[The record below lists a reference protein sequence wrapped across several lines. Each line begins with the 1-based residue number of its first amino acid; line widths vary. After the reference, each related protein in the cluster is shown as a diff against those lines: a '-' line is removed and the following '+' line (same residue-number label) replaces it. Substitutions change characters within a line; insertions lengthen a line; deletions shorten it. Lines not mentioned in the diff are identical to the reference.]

1 MTVERHTLLR
11 AAYDSLRA
19 SVLDGSLAPGS
30 KVTVRPLEEQLG
42 LSSTPI
48 KAALAALEREGFLV
62 VVPHRGYFVPE
73 INTEDLLEL
82 YELREAVDGIAARR
96 AAVTADRAQTADRL
110 AELLERQRAAVGD
123 GNLPAYGELDLAFHR
138 LIWEASGSRRLLP
151 IAENLIAQVRL
162 GNRLSA
168 RATGRLPG
176 ALDEHEAILHA
187 LRDGDARAAERH
199 TRRHVRE
206 ASQAL
211 RRYLLAREL

>member
-11 AAYDSLRA
+11 AAYESLRA
-19 SVLDGSLAPGS
+19 AILDGSLAPGA

-73 INTEDLLEL
+73 ISTDDLLEL

-96 AAVTADRAQTADRL
+96 AARAAGRAETATELADLLGRQRL
-110 AELLERQRAAVGD
+110 AVEAGD
-123 GNLPAYGELDLAFHR
+123 LSAYGELDLEFHR
-138 LIWEASGSRRLLP
+138 LIWSASGSRRLLP
-151 IAENLIAQVRL
+151 VAENLIAQVRL
-162 GNRLSA
+162 GNSMSA
-168 RATGRLPG
+168 RAPGRLPD
-176 ALDEHEAILHA
+176 ALAEHEAILTA
-187 LRDGDARAAERH
+187 LRDGDPRAAERH

-206 ASQAL
+206 AAQAL
-211 RRYLLAREL
+211 RRYLNPG